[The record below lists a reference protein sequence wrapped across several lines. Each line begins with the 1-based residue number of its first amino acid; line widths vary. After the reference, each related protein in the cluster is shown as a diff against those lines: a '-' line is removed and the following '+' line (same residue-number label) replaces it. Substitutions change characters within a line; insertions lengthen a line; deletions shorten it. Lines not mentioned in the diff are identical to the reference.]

1 MFVVALGA
9 NDHTMYDWIID
20 FGATKHMTFERK
32 WFTTYESI
40 VPRKVYMGENIILE
54 AISKG
59 SIKATIQVGSKM
71 LLITIT
77 EILHVPKMK
86 NCLISVNKLISKN
99 SKWSLTRM
107 VVRRTMSMGFLWRK
121 HVGRRTCIFSTSMF
135 ERRVQMWQSLQMKE
149 LRFSTK
155 DSATSTW
162 QVLKSW
168 IKWSMA

>member
-86 NCLISVNKLISKN
+86 NCLISINKLISEN

-107 VVRRTMSMGFLWRK
+107 VVR
-121 HVGRRTCIFSTSMF
+121 
-135 ERRVQMWQSLQMKE
+135 
-149 LRFSTK
+149 
-155 DSATSTW
+155 
-162 QVLKSW
+162 
-168 IKWSMA
+168 